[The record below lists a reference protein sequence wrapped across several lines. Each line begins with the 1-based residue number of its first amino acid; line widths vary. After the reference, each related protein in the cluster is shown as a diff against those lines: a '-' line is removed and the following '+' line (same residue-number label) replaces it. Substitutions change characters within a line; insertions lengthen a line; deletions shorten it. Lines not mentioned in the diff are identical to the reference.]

1 MREERRRS
9 AWSPEGSLIRA
20 GVWRLRSL
28 GTSRRFGCIG
38 KLGLILRTCWAM
50 ARVVGLL
57 GIGIQEKGQLTQR
70 CDSKTVTAEVGAM
83 DGILDESCAGGDW
96 QTGTRSAASCL
107 VFGVESRKCRN
118 QSVHTVRR
126 NMRNI
131 GWRKGY
137 VSIPRLGDC
146 WQPRRIYRHPLLS
159 RMAPSLRCSDRP
171 RPGLVHLSVFEH
183 RGFPALWATLELEAA
198 RNDQIFTHRDSA
210 QQNCQTLSV
219 A

>member
-38 KLGLILRTCWAM
+38 KLGLILRTCCAM

-57 GIGIQEKGQLTQR
+57 GIGIQKKGQLTQR

-107 VFGVESRKCRN
+107 VFGVESHKCRN
-118 QSVHTVRR
+118 WSVDTVQR
-126 NMRNI
+126 NMRTI
-131 GWRKGY
+131 GRRKGY
-137 VSIPRLGDC
+137 VSIPRLGVC
-146 WQPRRIYRHPLLS
+146 RQLRRIYRHPLLS
-159 RMAPSLRCSDRP
+159 RDGSQSPVQRSSETRSSAPICFRTSWLPSAVGDSGTRRYTERSD
-171 RPGLVHLSVFEH
+171 L
-183 RGFPALWATLELEAA
+183 
-198 RNDQIFTHRDSA
+198 QHRDPE
-210 QQNCQTLSV
+210 QQN
-219 A
+219 